1 MNILAVDAGNTRIKW
16 AFRDLRGWTADGA
29 VTRQDVVRL
38 SDPWKALPVPSK
50 VVISNVAGELIRA
63 ELTVLMARWRMA
75 SQWVVAKEA
84 QCGVSNGYRQ
94 PTQLGCDRWAALI
107 GARHLHPG
115 PALIVMVGTA
125 ITVDALTAD
134 GRFLGG
140 LILPG
145 LDMVVEALSSKTA
158 GIRVERGEFEA
169 FPTSTRNA
177 VWTAGLLAAAGAI
190 ERMRAALIA
199 AGERDPALILSG
211 GGADLIE
218 PHLQGKVLR
227 VENLVLEGLF
237 HIADE

>member
-16 AFRDLRGWTADGA
+16 AFRDHRGWVANGA
-29 VTRQDVVRL
+29 VTRQETVRL

-50 VVISNVAGELIRA
+50 IVISNVAGELIRA

-75 SQWVVAKEA
+75 ALWVSAKET
-84 QCGVSNGYRQ
+84 QCGVTNGYRQ
-94 PTQLGCDRWAALI
+94 PAQLGCDRWAALI

-115 PALIVMVGTA
+115 PALIVMAGTA

-145 LDMVVEALSSKTA
+145 LDMLEDAHSSKTA

-177 VWTAGLLAAAGAI
+177 VWSAGLLGAAGAI
-190 ERMRAALIA
+190 ERMRAALVA
-199 AGERDPALILSG
+199 TGEQNPTLILSG
-211 GGADLIE
+211 GSADLIE
-218 PHLQGKVLR
+218 PHLEGERVG

-237 HIADE
+237 RIADE